1 MFRNQCRESKKMK
14 KYEYIFQTNE
24 QDNLQTDVNKTE
36 ISDFSNKE
44 LKIMVIKMLTIVTKT
59 MQEQRI
65 STTRY

>member
-1 MFRNQCRESKKMK
+1 MK

>member
-1 MFRNQCRESKKMK
+1 MK

-44 LKIMVIKMLTIVTKT
+44 LKIMVIKMLTKVTKT